1 LSCPIQKISTV
12 ARDSE
17 IPLLRT
23 DPMNELQTYTFLNFP
38 ALKDAQEG
46 GTLTKFAKFARKFGF
61 PPISERLRSIHWSET
76 IFECENSILM
86 RPFLRNIPAMGAN
99 LDKQKAVNHPH
110 PD

>member
-1 LSCPIQKISTV
+1 
-12 ARDSE
+12 
-17 IPLLRT
+17 
-23 DPMNELQTYTFLNFP
+23 MNELQTFTFMNFP
-38 ALKDAQEG
+38 ALKERKRG
-46 GTLTKFAKFARKFGF
+46 GTLTKFAKYAPKFGF
-61 PPISERLRSIHWSET
+61 SPISERLRSIHWSET